1 MRYLATIGAL
11 SACISASSNIPV
23 NPSVWA
29 IAQFAGAV
37 NAFSIDGSKM
47 PKSSFSLFEFSPSG
61 KVTVPLMIVNGG
73 CSKTDYPADLAE
85 KIAIIA
91 RRIWDFGIKWAL
103 AGSLGASGAILYSIS
118 DDGPVQG
125 TLLPP
130 PRPQGPYVPTLNIIK
145 DVSEPILILGAHTNS
160 IIAGPG
166 INDDGSG
173 INALL
178 EVARALS
185 GYTVNSAVTSA
196 FWTAEE
202 LYQHPGSSHFL
213 QTLSAAEKSK
223 IRAYLNFD
231 MIASPNYVNAIYDG
245 DGKAFGTAGPSGSAE
260 LQALSQKILSSCCW
274 RDLYWC
280 KNNKTAEEV
289 VMFGGEAGSPYDSCY
304 HTACDTVNNLNMD
317 ALVLRTMG
325 VAEAVAITVKKNV
338 ARARRSS
345 EGHEHVGGCAHS
357 YSWI

>member
-1 MRYLATIGAL
+1 MVSRPGHEATITWIKERVEAL
-11 SACISASSNIPV
+11 NKYYDVSLQ
-23 NPSVWA
+23 SVWA
-29 IAQFAGAV
+29 IAQFAGTV

-73 CSKTDYPADLAE
+73 CNKTDYPADLAE

-185 GYTVNSAVTSA
+185 GYTVNNAVTFA

-202 LYQHPGSSHFL
+202 LHQHPGSSHFL

-245 DGKAFGTAGPSGSAE
+245 DGKAFGTAGPSAAGQNYTAAQFDGRSDYEAFLNE
-260 LQALSQKILSSCCW
+260 GIP
-274 RDLYWC
+274 
-280 KNNKTAEEV
+280 TAEEV

-325 VAEAVAITVKKNV
+325 IVEAVAMYAISWAGFPKRERLQVLL
-338 ARARRSS
+338 RRT
-345 EGHEHVGGCAHS
+345 
-357 YSWI
+357 